1 MVQIGDVLD
10 RGDEELE
17 VLALLRAL
25 KREAAAQGGRVI
37 TLLGNHEVMNAAGIT
52 AYVSPRSAAKFGAVD
67 RAELRCRPRRH
78 VGGDA
83 RRVHD
88 LVVPEERDHAA
99 TLRRRLALQGPQQRE
114 HFELLVSAVEHVA
127 DLDQHTRP
135 AGPLAL
141 AVQASESQNLNC
153 DFA

>member
-67 RAELRCRPRRH
+67 RATAFLPGSELATELAAWPVACV
-78 VGGDA
+78 VGDTA
-83 RRVHD
+83 FV
-88 LVVPEERDHAA
+88 
-99 TLRRRLALQGPQQRE
+99 
-114 HFELLVSAVEHVA
+114 
-127 DLDQHTRP
+127 
-135 AGPLAL
+135 
-141 AVQASESQNLNC
+141 
-153 DFA
+153 